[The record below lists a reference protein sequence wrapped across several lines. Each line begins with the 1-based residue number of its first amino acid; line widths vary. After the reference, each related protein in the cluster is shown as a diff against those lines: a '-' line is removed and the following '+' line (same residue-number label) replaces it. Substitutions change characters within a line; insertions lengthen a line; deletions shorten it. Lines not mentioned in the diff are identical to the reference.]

1 MLSFSLVLL
10 VALTTGSCQKTGF
23 LTKYGIF
30 HVEDNGTTV
39 TMNGTIGG
47 RTEKHWD
54 NLVKDH
60 PNVDRLVMGNCP
72 GSKNDDANLRVSK
85 KIYYQGMHIHLNSD
99 SEIASGAVDM
109 FLAGTARTIDS
120 GARVG
125 VHSWGG
131 IGKNGNE
138 LPEDDPERDKYIN
151 YYVSVGM
158 AEQDA
163 RDFYFF
169 TLNAAPANDMHW
181 MTEAELEQYNMAT
194 Q

>member
-1 MLSFSLVLL
+1 MKTIVSFSLVLM

-30 HVEDNGTTV
+30 HVEDDGTTV

-60 PNVDRLVMGNCP
+60 PNVDRMVMGNCP
-72 GSKNDDANLRVSK
+72 GSKNDEVNLKVSK
-85 KIYYQGMHIHLNSD
+85 KIHDHGVHMHLNSD

-109 FLAGTARTIDS
+109 FLAGTTRSIDS
-120 GARVG
+120 GAKVG
-125 VHSWGG
+125 VHSWSGDG
-131 IGKNGNE
+131 VDNAAD
-138 LPEDDPERDKYIN
+138 LPQDDAQHQMFLD
-151 YYVSVGM
+151 YYVSIGM
-158 AEQDA
+158 TEQES

-169 TLNAAPANDMHW
+169 TLQAALPV
-181 MTEAELEQYNMAT
+181 TFIG
-194 Q
+194 